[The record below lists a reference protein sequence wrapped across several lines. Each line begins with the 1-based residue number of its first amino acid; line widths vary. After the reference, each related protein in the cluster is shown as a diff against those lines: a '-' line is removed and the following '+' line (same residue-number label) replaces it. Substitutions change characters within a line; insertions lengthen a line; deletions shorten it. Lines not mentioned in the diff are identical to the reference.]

1 MICQCEYCD
10 LKMLFFNCIGEDEVE
25 QYCDSRKETS
35 YREGESIIIQD
46 QAITEFLY
54 LKEGLVKLFRTNEQ
68 GEEQIISFGKPYD
81 FVSILSV
88 FSNSN
93 YNYSVTALRPS
104 VICSFNLNQIKD
116 LIQSNGL
123 FAMHLIQTLNKSS
136 DRIILN
142 TLSILQKRLYGR
154 IAHTL
159 LYFADDIF
167 FQDDFELPISR
178 KEISQYIGMTQENVI
193 RALSSLRKDG
203 TIKVYGKSITITDK
217 ERLMRMRELS

>member
-1 MICQCEYCD
+1 MICQCESCD

-25 QYCDSRKETS
+25 HYCDSRKETS
-35 YREGESIIIQD
+35 YQEGESIIIQD
-46 QAITEFLY
+46 QPITEFLY
-54 LKEGLVKLFRTNEQ
+54 LKEGLVKLFRTNEH

-104 VICSFNLNQIKD
+104 VICSFNLNQITD

-167 FQDDFELPISR
+167 FNDEFELPISR
-178 KEISQYIGMTQENVI
+178 KEICQYIGMTQENVI

-203 TIKVYGKSITITDK
+203 IIKVYGKSITIVDK
-217 ERLMRMRELS
+217 VRLKRMQELS